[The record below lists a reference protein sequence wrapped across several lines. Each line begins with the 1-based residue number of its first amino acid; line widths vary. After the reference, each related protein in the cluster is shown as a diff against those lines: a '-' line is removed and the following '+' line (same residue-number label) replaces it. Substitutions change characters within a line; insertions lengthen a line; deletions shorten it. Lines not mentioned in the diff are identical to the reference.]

1 MTGEQYRNATEP
13 SALQHHKLGKLIMKE
28 SAGILSP
35 ETLSNENDLERPI
48 NSCDASNREE

>member
-1 MTGEQYRNATEP
+1 
-13 SALQHHKLGKLIMKE
+13 MKE